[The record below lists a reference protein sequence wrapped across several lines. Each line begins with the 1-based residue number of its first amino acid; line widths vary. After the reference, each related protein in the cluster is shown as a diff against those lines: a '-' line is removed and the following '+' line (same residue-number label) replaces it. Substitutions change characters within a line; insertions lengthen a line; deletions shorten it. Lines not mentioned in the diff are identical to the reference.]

1 DPRPL
6 ERGALHLLAQGGGDE
21 DPPHGEHADGRQHG
35 GEGGVPAQRPGG
47 RAAAHARDG
56 SPPSGSLSS
65 PSGSLSPPWGSD
77 SPPWGSVSSARLSGD
92 CSVRRKGSSAVAF
105 GSRSSSAA
113 DASSPPSAQSSGRP
127 GTTTGSR

>member
-1 DPRPL
+1 LAALGQASPADPRPL

-35 GEGGVPAQRPGG
+35 GEGGVPAQRAGG

-65 PSGSLSPPWGSD
+65 PSGSVSPPSGAVPSAGS
-77 SPPWGSVSSARLSGD
+77 SGD
-92 CSVRRKGSSAVAF
+92 CSVRRKGSS
-105 GSRSSSAA
+105 
-113 DASSPPSAQSSGRP
+113 
-127 GTTTGSR
+127 